1 MAAQETTPEEE
12 VEEFAEQLTE
22 AAARWFNSEHHDK
35 RHVVGAVRYLAHVHA
50 IPPIGRNVNWFID
63 SMCVLME
70 LVNPNG
76 DVPPAAR
83 KFLED
88 VHEAVGD
95 WLEGEGE
102 TQS

>member
-50 IPPIGRNVNWFID
+50 IPPIG
-63 SMCVLME
+63 
-70 LVNPNG
+70 
-76 DVPPAAR
+76 
-83 KFLED
+83 
-88 VHEAVGD
+88 
-95 WLEGEGE
+95 
-102 TQS
+102 